1 MPGYGR
7 RMGPTSDQV
16 RGAVERHCQYWNE
29 RNQQAWEALFAD
41 DVTSTIPSAC
51 RPSTARGGAELL
63 GALADPGREW
73 RLVAERIVV
82 CADEAAVLM
91 RNEGNLH
98 GREVVVDSIEV
109 WKVGADGL
117 VRAVRAYFEPDANV
131 QSDYFTPS

>member
-1 MPGYGR
+1 
-7 RMGPTSDQV
+7 MGPTNEQV
-16 RGAVERHCQYWNE
+16 RGAVERHCQHWNE

-41 DVTSTIPSAC
+41 DVTFDDPVGVPTKHGREAVRKSWERSLT
-51 RPSTARGGAELL
+51 
-63 GALADPGREW
+63 PGREW
-73 RLVAERIVV
+73 RLVADRIVV

-98 GREVVVDSIEV
+98 GREVVVESIEV

-117 VRAVRAYFEPDANV
+117 VRAVRAYFEPDTNV

>member
-1 MPGYGR
+1 
-7 RMGPTSDQV
+7 
-16 RGAVERHCQYWNE
+16 
-29 RNQQAWEALFAD
+29 
-41 DVTSTIPSAC
+41 
-51 RPSTARGGAELL
+51 
-63 GALADPGREW
+63 
-73 RLVAERIVV
+73 V

-98 GREVVVDSIEV
+98 GREVVVESIEV